1 MKKPR
6 RRKSKAAESPEGMPT
21 PPIQAMGGKEERVSI
36 VGQARAEAER
46 SEEEGEVRFDLA
58 PGPGTDE
65 LLHGHRRP
73 AARESKTKLR
83 RRKVSPQPRGGP
95 VGPEPEDVQEKPAG
109 RSKRRP
115 AEPLPFEHGES
126 EG

>member
-1 MKKPR
+1 MKKSH
-6 RRKSKAAESPEGMPT
+6 RRKPRPEEPTEQMPT

-83 RRKVSPQPRGGP
+83 RRKVSPEPRGGP
-95 VGPEPEDVQEKPAG
+95 AGLEPEDVQEKPPR

-115 AEPLPFEHGES
+115 TEQLPFEHGES
-126 EG
+126 ET